1 MIHNILILRQS
12 GENIYH
18 KNFGETTWNETLT
31 SGFISA
37 TFNFTQNT
45 FGAEIQDI
53 ELGKFRVLFEAGNNL
68 ILVVFFDKYDS
79 IINVRET
86 LIELKNT
93 IVSKYGRELED
104 PLTDIERFKDL
115 DETVDNIISKS
126 SQEHLS
132 DNLKSNYIKILDEFR
147 SNPEIF
153 DCDLITISGVP
164 LLKEWNKDFLELCL
178 RQMDAFWKSKR
189 YVLDQII
196 LSYEQRHTILH
207 KINDK
212 LVLSAQVRK
221 NTPIGLATLLIEE
234 TASKIAK
241 LS

>member
-1 MIHNILILRQS
+1 MIHNILILRIT
-12 GENIYH
+12 GENLYH
-18 KNFGETTWNETLT
+18 KNFSNTSWNETLT

-37 TFNFTQNT
+37 AFNFTQNT
-45 FGAEIQDI
+45 FGACIQDM
-53 ELGKFRVLFEAGNNL
+53 ELGPYRLLFEQGDNI

-86 LIELKNT
+86 LIELKET
-93 IVSKYGRELED
+93 IISKFGTELENQITE
-104 PLTDIERFKDL
+104 LGKFKDL
-115 DETVDNIISKS
+115 DEVVDKIISKA
-126 SQEHLS
+126 SQDDLS
-132 DNLKSNYIKILDEFR
+132 DVLKSNCIKILDEFR

-178 RQMDAFWKSKR
+178 RQMDAFWKSKN

-212 LVLSAQVRK
+212 LVLSAQIRR
-221 NTPIGLATLLIEE
+221 NTPIGLATLLVEE

>member
-12 GENIYH
+12 GENLYH
-18 KNFGETTWNETLT
+18 KNFRNTSWNETLT

-37 TFNFTQNT
+37 TFNFTQST
-45 FGAEIQDI
+45 FGACLQDM
-53 ELGKFRVLFEAGNNL
+53 ELGPYRVLFEQGDSI

-79 IINVRET
+79 IINARET
-86 LIELKNT
+86 LIELKET
-93 IVSKYGRELED
+93 IISKFGSELENQI
-104 PLTDIERFKDL
+104 TDIEKFKDL
-115 DETVDNIISKS
+115 DEIVDKIISKA
-126 SQEHLS
+126 SQDQLS
-132 DNLKSNYIKILDEFR
+132 DSLKSSYIKILDEFR

-178 RQMDAFWKSKR
+178 RQMDAFWKSKN

-196 LSYEQRHTILH
+196 LSYEERHTILH
-207 KINDK
+207 KINDE
-212 LVLSAQVRK
+212 LVLSAQIRR
-221 NTPIGLATLLIEE
+221 NTPVGLATLLVEE
-234 TASKIAK
+234 TAAKIAN